1 MLEILL
7 VLTAIATFLIF
18 ITVAM
23 PKQQSKEVSTP
34 IAISPQMRP
43 RSLGNSRS
51 FDLVVREATHRAI
64 AKTTLNAKYLLQLK
78 QADWYWAPGE
88 IVMPN
93 PKAPFW
99 NLETLWSEK
108 IIGGFVSGTL
118 VGTVIFIAGMILTIE
133 GKASFLTYSLIAITL
148 GGLVGMLMFSNPDSR
163 LAGAARKRQDELA
176 LEMGYRIPELRGDV
190 LAGNTIQRAIRNM
203 ARRPGGPFVA
213 ELRRAVT
220 VLDVTKDDVLA
231 MDQLIE
237 RNQGNELLQEFA
249 NNLKMVSRQGGQ
261 IAPVLNTLTDLA
273 QQRLRL
279 QITAQARKNL
289 QEMTR
294 PIGLSS
300 MIVTTVLIIV
310 PAVSG
315 VMGSMNLGSYP

>member
-7 VLTAIATFLIF
+7 TLTAIATFLIF
-18 ITVAM
+18 IGVTM
-23 PKQQSKEVSTP
+23 PKDKAKTSSAQVSNL
-34 IAISPQMRP
+34 AQFR
-43 RSLGNSRS
+43 SRS
-51 FDLVVREATHRAI
+51 AGNRNALNSI
-64 AKTTLNAKYLLQLK
+64 AKQASRQAADNNSTNTRYLLQLK

-88 IVMPN
+88 LIMPN

-108 IIGGFVSGTL
+108 IFGAVLWGTL
-118 VGTVIFIAGMILTIE
+118 VAVAVVVVGIVMALSGQ
-133 GKASFLTYSLIAITL
+133 ASFFTFLLVAVVAGAGVGYS
-148 GGLVGMLMFSNPDSR
+148 MFAGPDST
-163 LAGAARKRQDELA
+163 LAGAAKKRQQELS

-203 ARRPGGPFVA
+203 ARRPGGAFVE
-213 ELRRAVT
+213 ELRRAVAI
-220 VLDVTKDDVLA
+220 LDVTKDDILA

-237 RNQGNELLQEFA
+237 RNQGNELIIVFA

-261 IAPVLNTLTDLA
+261 IAPVLNILADLA
-273 QQRLRL
+273 QQRLRQ
-279 QITAQARKNL
+279 QINAQAHKNL

-300 MIVTTVLIIV
+300 MVVTTILIIV
-310 PAVSG
+310 PALVG
-315 VMGSMNLGSYP
+315 VMGSMNK